1 MRRGTPCHLLR
12 MRALA
17 CWSRRLLVG
26 LVGLVVILAAGLVAT
41 FRLTLP
47 PERNEVAISGLSAPV
62 EVTLDPNGV
71 PWIRAGS
78 VEDAYAALGYLHAR
92 DRLFQMELMRRG
104 GAGRLAEVVGPMGLR
119 LDRFSRLLGLE
130 AKAQA
135 DLAAL
140 PEHTRSALAAY
151 ARGVNAWIAE
161 RGVAA
166 APEFLL
172 LGFRPEPWRETDSLL
187 WGKVMGL
194 LLTGNM
200 RTELARLALSARL
213 PRDRIDELWP
223 RDTTPGSPVAAAP
236 IPAIDPDHA
245 ARVLA
250 ALPVFGEDAPHPPSA
265 SNIWAVSGQHTA
277 TGKPLLANDPHLA
290 LIAPGPFH
298 LARVEAPGLSLVG
311 GFAPGVP
318 FLLLGHNGHI
328 AWGFTTT
335 HSDTQDVFIER
346 LVDDGHYLAPDG
358 PRPFQVREERIRV
371 RFGED
376 VILRVRETRNGP
388 VISDLDPNPGMP
400 AGHVLAVRMALLEP
414 DDASASA
421 IHRLNAARDLDEAEV
436 ALRRISAPQQN
447 IVVADRA
454 GRIGMFLP
462 AKIPLRRAGDGSFP
476 VPGWDGSHDWT
487 GFAPYEALPRFVDP
501 PSGRLVN
508 ANNRVVPDDFPV
520 WLTRDWWGDF
530 RFRRIVERLDA
541 HPGPLD
547 AAAMAAI
554 QLDIVSAAARDLVPL
569 MLRAEPRSS
578 LAREAHALLSSWDGA
593 MRADRPEPLL
603 YHAWRAAFGRLV
615 AERALGSEAEAFRET
630 AAEFLLFVLTRGA
643 HWCGAGEDPCRPLL
657 TQALEDAIAS
667 LRERFGRRPMAEWRW
682 GEAHV
687 ARFGHPLLRFV
698 PGLGPRFGALMET
711 PGDGE
716 TVLRA
721 GFRGA
726 GRAAFENIHG
736 ASFRAVYDLADL
748 DRSLFIV
755 APGQSGHPASPHFR
769 DLAPLWLGGGMLR
782 MAREPVAAAGRL
794 RLVPDPAG
802 QTPQAPD

>member
-26 LVGLVVILAAGLVAT
+26 LVGLVVVLAAGLVAT

-388 VISDLDPNPGMP
+388 VISDLDPNPGL
-400 AGHVLAVRMALLEP
+400 AEGHVLSVRMALLEP
-414 DDASASA
+414 GDSSATA
-421 IHRLNAARDLDEAEV
+421 IHQLNVARDLEEAEA
-436 ALRRISAPQQN
+436 ALSQIAAPQQN

-462 AKIPLRRAGDGSFP
+462 AKVPLRRAGDGSFP
-476 VPGWDGSHDWT
+476 VPGWDGSHDWI
-487 GFAPYEALPRFVDP
+487 GFVPYKALPRFVDP

-541 HPGPLD
+541 QPGPLD
-547 AAAMAAI
+547 RAAMAAI
-554 QLDIVSAAARDLVPL
+554 QLDIVSAAARELLPL
-569 MLRAEPRSS
+569 MLHAEPRSS

-615 AERALGSEAEAFRET
+615 AERTLGAEAEAFRET
-630 AAEFLLFVLTRGA
+630 SAEFQLFVLRGGA

-657 TQALEDAIAS
+657 TQALEEAIEL
-667 LRERFGRRPMAEWRW
+667 LRKRFSPRPLAEWRW

-687 ARFGHPLLRFV
+687 AGFGHPLLRFV
-698 PGLGPRFGALMET
+698 PGLGPRFGARMET

-748 DRSLFIV
+748 DASLFIV

-769 DLAPLWLGGGMLR
+769 DLAPLWLAGGMLSIP
-782 MAREPVAAAGRL
+782 REPSAVAGRL
-794 RLVPDPAG
+794 LLVPESG
-802 QTPQAPD
+802 SRRPQALD

>member
-1 MRRGTPCHLLR
+1 MRV
-12 MRALA
+12 LA
-17 CWSRRLLVG
+17 RWSRRLLVG
-26 LVGLVVILAAGLVAT
+26 LVGLVLILAAGLVAT

-47 PERNEVAISGLSAPV
+47 PERNEVAIPGLSAPV
-62 EVTLDPNGV
+62 EVTLDPNGI

-78 VEDAYAALGYLHAR
+78 AEDAFAALGYVHAR

-104 GAGRLAEVVGPMGLR
+104 GAGRLAELVGPMGLR

-140 PEHTRSALAAY
+140 PEDTRSALAAY

-161 RGVAA
+161 RGIAA

-200 RTELARLALSARL
+200 RTELARLALSTRL

-223 RDTTPGSPVAAAP
+223 RDTTPRSPVAAAP
-236 IPAIDPDHA
+236 IPPIDQDHV

-250 ALPVFGEDAPHPPSA
+250 AIPVFGEDAPHPSAA
-265 SNIWAVSGQHTA
+265 SNVWAVDGRHTA
-277 TGKPLLANDPHLA
+277 SGKPLLANDPHLA

-298 LARVEAPGLSLVG
+298 LARIEAPGLTLAG
-311 GFAPGVP
+311 AFAPGVP
-318 FLLLGHNGHI
+318 FLILGHNGHI

-335 HSDTQDVFIER
+335 HSDTQDVFVER
-346 LVDDGHYLAPDG
+346 LVDEDHYLAPDG
-358 PRPFQVREERIRV
+358 PRPFRVREERVRV
-371 RFGED
+371 RFGDD
-376 VILRVRETRNGP
+376 VILRVRETRHGP

-487 GFAPYEALPRFVDP
+487 GFAPYETLPRFVDP

-721 GFRGA
+721 GFRGV
-726 GRAAFENIHG
+726 GQAAFENIHG